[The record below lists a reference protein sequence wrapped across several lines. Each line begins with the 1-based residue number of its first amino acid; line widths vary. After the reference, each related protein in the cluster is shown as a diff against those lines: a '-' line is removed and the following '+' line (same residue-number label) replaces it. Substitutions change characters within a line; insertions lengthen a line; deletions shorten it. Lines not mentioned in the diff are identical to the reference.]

1 MTNTAPK
8 TSTTRTE
15 DETSYLVSATLSR
28 AQSTLD

>member
-1 MTNTAPK
+1 MTNASPK
-8 TSTTRTE
+8 T

>member
-1 MTNTAPK
+1 MANTTPN
-8 TSTTRTE
+8 TTRTA